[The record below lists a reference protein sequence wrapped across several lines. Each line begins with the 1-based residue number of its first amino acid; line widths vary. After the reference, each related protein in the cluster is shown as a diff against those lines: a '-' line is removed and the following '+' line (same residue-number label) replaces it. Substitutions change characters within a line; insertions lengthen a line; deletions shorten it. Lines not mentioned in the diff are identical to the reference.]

1 MNIVTILKAL
11 SVIGIIAMAAMLIPG
26 IKRFRATEE
35 GARAWE
41 RGKKFTLYNCF
52 VSFAANFLDTL
63 GIGSYATTATL
74 YKLRGSVE
82 DQYIPGTLVVANS
95 IPVLIEAFLYF
106 GLTDVEPVTLVSML
120 AAVVVGAAAG
130 AKLVTGWDVNRVRK
144 AMGIGLIVLGLVM
157 AARQLGIGPFGI
169 VGYAAGLHG
178 VKLVASVIICFFL
191 GALMNIGIGAYAPIL
206 ALVSLMGMSVKAAF
220 PIMMGG
226 CAFMV
231 PFGNGPVYIKK
242 LRFDARTTVI
252 TTFVGT
258 AGVLV
263 AYFLVKSLPLDI
275 LFWFVVAAVM
285 FTACIFLRDARRADA
300 EAVRAVPEEIPAGK
314 KAM

>member
-52 VSFAANFLDTL
+52 VSFVANFLDTL

-82 DQYIPGTLVVANS
+82 DQYIPGT
-95 IPVLIEAFLYF
+95 
-106 GLTDVEPVTLVSML
+106 
-120 AAVVVGAAAG
+120 
-130 AKLVTGWDVNRVRK
+130 
-144 AMGIGLIVLGLVM
+144 
-157 AARQLGIGPFGI
+157 
-169 VGYAAGLHG
+169 
-178 VKLVASVIICFFL
+178 
-191 GALMNIGIGAYAPIL
+191 
-206 ALVSLMGMSVKAAF
+206 LVSLMGMSVKAAF

-242 LRFDARTTVI
+242 LRFDARATVI

-263 AYFLVKSLPLDI
+263 AYFLVKSLPLNI